1 MTMTSWT
8 SAMLQSS
15 AGCSGTSLPSD
26 PRADINNDNEVDILD
41 LVLMGGNYTKTSQ
54 LPWS

>member
-1 MTMTSWT
+1 
-8 SAMLQSS
+8 MLQSS